1 MAIASPIFQSS
12 MELLGHAVT
21 HFNGTSELDRKLL
34 ILHLS
39 NSVELL
45 LKDMVLDTGQSIY
58 KGPKETIT
66 IHGCIEALKSQSIEI
81 PLLNKLE
88 LLIDER
94 NALQHRFG
102 SPNELTAIF
111 YMTVAQEFFRSILK
125 QHYGQ
130 DFDELLIQFSERKDL
145 AALKLREPSNDSEL
159 ESLKKLGKVH
169 PLGALLSAT
178 TYIEQTLI
186 KFVER
191 VGLRKPL
198 NVSMLVSPS
207 FLESNG
213 IELQIPMRNKLNKVR
228 QVKNSVAHGKA
239 DATYED
245 VVSTIATAEELERVL
260 SEMDIESTI
269 RSVEMARKRR
279 EEERENMEHRVLMSA
294 EKSIYQTVLTY
305 LQRDSSLGNRKF
317 TIDASDGS
325 IVLSVFPEGA
335 GKVDIRHYPYNIN
348 EDGNN
353 LAEEARRIRSA
364 IRRDFGEPS

>member
-1 MAIASPIFQSS
+1 MAIASPIFQSA

-66 IHGCIEALKSQSIEI
+66 IHGCIDSLKSKSIEI
-81 PLLNKLE
+81 PFLNKLE

-111 YMTVAQEFFRSILK
+111 YMTVAQDFFRSVLR

-130 DFDELLIQFSERKDL
+130 DFDELLPQYSESKDL
-145 AALKLREPSNDSEL
+145 AALKLREPSDDSEL

-186 KFVER
+186 KFVEK
-191 VGLRKPL
+191 VGLRKPM

-213 IELQIPMRNKLNKVR
+213 IELQIPLRAKLDKVR
-228 QVKNSVAHGKA
+228 HIKNSVAHGKS
-239 DATYED
+239 DASYED
-245 VVSTIATAEELERVL
+245 VVNAIATAEELERVL
-260 SEMDIESTI
+260 SEMDVESTAK
-269 RSVEMARKRR
+269 SVEMAKRKR
-279 EEERENMEHRVLMSA
+279 EEERENMERRVLMPA
-294 EKSIYQTVLTY
+294 EQWIYQTLLTF

-317 TIDASDGS
+317 TMDVSDGVVS
-325 IVLSVFPEGA
+325 LSVLPDGA
-335 GKVDIRHYPYNIN
+335 GQVDVRSYPYVIN
-348 EDGNN
+348 EEGNN
-353 LAEEARRIRSA
+353 LAEEATRIRSE
-364 IRRDFGEPS
+364 IRRDFGIAG